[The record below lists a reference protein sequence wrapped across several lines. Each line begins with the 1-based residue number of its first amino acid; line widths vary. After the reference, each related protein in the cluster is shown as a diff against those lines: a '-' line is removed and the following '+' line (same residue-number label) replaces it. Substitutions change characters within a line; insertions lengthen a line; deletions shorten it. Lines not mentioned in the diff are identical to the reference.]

1 MQQLTPTTFTTS
13 HTGTARR
20 DRRVLRAGALAA
32 CSALAL
38 AATAV
43 DHAAFADFVRFDIEY
58 SAAVAGKTP
67 VVVSNLYGVFSNS
80 TDRFG
85 GMDGLWLVGGSPVFV
100 HRDFESELS
109 YSTVLGSWAPN
120 GGPASS
126 QVDSFL
132 AAGNGPGASSTQI
145 APEGPWGP
153 EGFVSAQP
161 PLPFEGPAP
170 GYYPVGIVSVGATNR
185 ILCGRFV
192 AKLDSVAETPAHLLA
207 GIRWQRAGENFTR
220 RALASVA
227 LSDIGN
233 DLCPDDPLKTR
244 PGQCGCGTP
253 ESDSDSD
260 GSADCWDEPLAT
272 PVVLRWPRYT
282 KSGTEIPS
290 VVGAIA
296 AMPDL
301 LAVGAPFASREVA
314 QQGAVAIAE
323 KSGDAWMATGY
334 LFDPQGTQTSRT
346 GSSIALARSIRGEQ
360 LVVAG
365 SKQSNLANPIPQPI
379 VVWSRSS
386 TGDDFTIAA
395 RIAPIVEGSMPWVF
409 GELVCVVANP
419 GVGDDILVKSY
430 ERVFVFRRTPADSG
444 WSLVQTITPPAASFE
459 TFFAKSL
466 EVVGRTLLV
475 GTTYG
480 PFGSLTKTLLRYEL
494 DISSTVPLWTLRSE
508 HQPPADA
515 ISSSSNFFGTTEG
528 DGMITSFARSNYG
541 VPVARLFRTLPPS
554 EPGGADTTTELS
566 QPRLRLDDALA
577 GSATAIRPLRSG
589 DLLASEASHA
599 DGLAFTLYRRADA
612 SAGGS
617 NGTTEWIPFAGMRL
631 GFGSNFGSNV
641 LSAGGLLAVQGLPAT
656 DEFAANALVFTGV
669 LPVDCDGDGA
679 TDDSPDSDGDGL
691 SDCIDPDDDGD
702 GIDDAFDPR
711 GDLDGNGIVDQDDLA
726 ILFAHWGDPGFTDLS
741 GDGTTDARDLALFLA
756 AW

>member
-1 MQQLTPTTFTTS
+1 MKDP

-20 DRRVLRAGALAA
+20 ERRVHRAGTFMA

-38 AATAV
+38 AATAF
-43 DHAAFADFVRFDIEY
+43 DRTAFADFVRFDIEY
-58 SAAVAGKTP
+58 SAAIAGKTP

-85 GMDGLWLVGGSPVFV
+85 GMDGLWLVGGSPLFV

-109 YSTVLGSWAPN
+109 HSTTLGSWAPN

-132 AAGNGPGASSTQI
+132 AAGNAPGASSTQI
-145 APEGPWGP
+145 ASEGAWGP
-153 EGFVSAQP
+153 EGFVTAQP

-192 AKLDSVAETPAHLLA
+192 TTLDSIAETPVHLLA
-207 GIRWQRAGENFTR
+207 GVRWQRAGENFTR

-227 LSDIGN
+227 LSDVGN
-233 DLCPDDPLKTR
+233 DLCPDDPLKTS

-253 ESDSDSD
+253 ETDSDAD
-260 GSADCWDEPLAT
+260 GSADCWDEPLAA

-296 AMPDL
+296 AIPDL

-323 KSGDAWMATGY
+323 RKGDAWTATDY
-334 LFDPQGTQTSRT
+334 LFDPQGTETART
-346 GSSIALARSIRGEQ
+346 GSSVALARSIRGEQ

-365 SKQSNLANPIPQPI
+365 SKQSTLANPIPQPV
-379 VVWSRSS
+379 VVWSRAS
-386 TGDDFTIAA
+386 THDDFAVTA
-395 RIAPIVEGSMPWVF
+395 RIAPITEGSTPWVF
-409 GELVCVVANP
+409 GELVRVTANP

-430 ERVFVFRRTPADSG
+430 ERVFVFRRTAADSA

-459 TFFAKSL
+459 TFFASSL
-466 EVVGRTLLV
+466 EVDGRTLLI

-480 PFGSLTKTLLRYEL
+480 PFGSLRKTILRYEL
-494 DISSTVPLWTLRSE
+494 DASGAMPLWTLRAE
-508 HQPPADA
+508 YQPPADA
-515 ISSSSNFFGTTEG
+515 ISTSTNFHGTTEG
-528 DGMITSFARSNYG
+528 TGMITSFARSSYG
-541 VPVARLFRTLPPS
+541 VPAARLFRTLPS
-554 EPGGADTTTELS
+554 DQSGGTDTTTELA

-577 GSATAIRPLRSG
+577 GAATAIRPVRSG
-589 DLLASEASHA
+589 DLLASEESRAG
-599 DGLAFTLYRRADA
+599 GLAFTLYRRAYA
-612 SAGGS
+612 QAGGAD
-617 NGTTEWIPFAGMRL
+617 GATEWIPFAGMRL
-631 GFGSNFGSNV
+631 GFVSSFGSNV
-641 LSAGGLLAVQGLPAT
+641 LGAGGLLAVQGLAAT
-656 DEFAANALVFTGV
+656 DEFAANALVFTAV
-669 LPVDCDGDGA
+669 SPVDCDGDGA

-711 GDLDGNGIVDQDDLA
+711 GDLDGNGVVDQDDLA

-741 GDGTTDARDLALFLA
+741 GDGTTDARDLALLLA